1 MKDITN
7 IKELKEYNKQYFI
20 NSYDVKEL
28 PFIKSYKTNIKYYLQ
43 KIYNELWIDDIR
55 RTNKDIRHCEIDY
68 IIEDNNNNKNY
79 LVGNSNYIYQN
90 FNNLFP
96 NNEYEFELTKIHSY
110 NKTIEVYPEII
121 KKKFSNKLLVRY
133 IEIYFIVHGII
144 KPLNVDL
151 NIINIFRNHSNQT
164 YLNNIID
171 NHFISNNN
179 PLRLTNKIIINEDDE
194 YIFDYK
200 YIDMVKDNYNY
211 KIAYD
216 NLDNI
221 IKDCIRINK

>member
-20 NSYDVKEL
+20 NSFDIKEL
-28 PFIKSYKTNIKYYLQ
+28 PFIKPYKTNIKHYLQ
-43 KIYNELWIDDIR
+43 KIYNELWIDDIQ
-55 RTNKDIRHCEIDY
+55 RTNKDIRHYEIDY

-90 FNNLFP
+90 FNNLFE
-96 NNEYEFELTKIHSY
+96 NNEYEFELTKIYSY
-110 NKTIEVYPEII
+110 NKTNDTYPEII

-133 IEIYFIVHGII
+133 IEIYFILHGII

-171 NHFISNNN
+171 NHFINNN
-179 PLRLTNKIIINEDDE
+179 KPLHLTNKIIINEDDE

-216 NLDNI
+216 NMDNI